1 VGYDPVGVTGAV
13 SGQSGLSG
21 LPDEQR
27 ERRYWL
33 LCGYSEAVAQ
43 ISEERDVELD
53 AGLHQAEQDIAG
65 ILACLTDGSA
75 GYLALGDEGADVVFG
90 AIGVERDLGAIENA
104 QEFMLAAIQPGKQ
117 TRSMS
122 GMPGQETLSSA
133 SRQT

>member
-1 VGYDPVGVTGAV
+1 MGYDPVGVTGAV

-65 ILACLTDGSA
+65 ILACLTALLHNHVVDSLEGSVGIDGLDA
-75 GYLALGDEGADVVFG
+75 QADAPEVPHDQLARLQCCAEAARFTGCVV
-90 AIGVERDLGAIENA
+90 
-104 QEFMLAAIQPGKQ
+104 
-117 TRSMS
+117 
-122 GMPGQETLSSA
+122 
-133 SRQT
+133 